1 MHSRVV
7 AWGSSFILAFV
18 LSIAAFGQQGTMQ
31 QRENTPAEKK
41 RESAADA
48 MATNYGKHEP
58 HMAAALEHLRQ
69 AEEELE
75 KTSNNHGPAR
85 DQAMALTKQAQNKVA
100 EGIAYYDQHVSP
112 KK

>member
-1 MHSRVV
+1 MRSIVV
-7 AWGSSFILAFV
+7 AFGSLLLSLVI
-18 LSIAAFGQQGTMQ
+18 SIAAFGQQGTMQ
-31 QRENTPAEKK
+31 QQENTPAEKN
-41 RESAADA
+41 REAAADA
-48 MATNYGKHEP
+48 LAKSQAQHEP

-85 DQAMALTKQAQNKVA
+85 DQAMALTKQAEAKVA
-100 EGIAYYDQHVSP
+100 EGINYYSQHLTP